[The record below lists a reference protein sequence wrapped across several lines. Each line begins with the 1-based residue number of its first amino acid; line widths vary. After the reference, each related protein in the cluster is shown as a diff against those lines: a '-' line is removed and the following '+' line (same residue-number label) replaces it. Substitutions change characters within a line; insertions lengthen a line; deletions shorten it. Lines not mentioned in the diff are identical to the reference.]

1 MLNPWI
7 AFSFQAAW
15 LGWEAHNVMA
25 LRLLRL
31 ASGGE
36 AGRSEARLLVAEKM
50 SALSEAQMAAAK
62 AAIKGANGPQVATK
76 VMKVY
81 KKRVRANKRR
91 LSK

>member
-1 MLNPWI
+1 
-7 AFSFQAAW
+7 
-15 LGWEAHNVMA
+15 
-25 LRLLRL
+25 
-31 ASGGE
+31 
-36 AGRSEARLLVAEKM
+36 
-50 SALSEAQMAAAK
+50 MAAAK